1 MSLFSEDSDSVLD
14 SKSKKNNEPKTFSQW
29 QNLRRCR
36 PSGIGGY
43 YSTAS
48 QMRMMSDRRT
58 LGTEAFYG

>member
-1 MSLFSEDSDSVLD
+1 MSFFSEDSESVLD
-14 SKSKKNNEPKTFSQW
+14 SKNKNNEPKTFSQW